1 LCSHPTAARDA
12 IPSKE
17 IKMSVVKDPQN
28 SSNTPPINLFQEINR
43 LRNTERL
50 LREKESL
57 LSRVLENMEGLLV
70 VLDKFGNVVQFNK
83 SCERLFGYSGEEMR
97 VKLTTR
103 QLELPIP
110 REIGALKDLIQ
121 EMRSGKKMQSYENKW
136 RTRDGDIRY
145 IAWAIQILQEPNGE
159 VEYIYATGTDIT
171 ERKQAE
177 KLLQRE
183 QLLLQSLINSIP
195 DLIFYKNLA
204 GVYLGCNTY
213 YEKMMGCQAGYVIG
227 KTDQEL
233 HNFRLA
239 EKYQETDKIALDYGG
254 KISYENWMKNAQGEP
269 ILFETCKT
277 PYYGPDGEVMGVIG
291 IGRDITKHRLAEDA
305 LRSANAEIEQLVSS
319 LPSALIVLSC
329 DTRVT
334 HWNPAAEKI
343 FGIPSNE
350 MVGSLLEELKIEWDW
365 EVVQKSIESCSR
377 DGKPIYPEP
386 IKFRQ
391 PDGGEGFLG
400 LNVSPLR
407 RSPEEVSGFIL
418 LCGDITERKILENR
432 LSQAQRLESIGQLA
446 AGIAHEINTPI
457 QYIGD
462 NTLFLQSSF
471 QELLGTIQNQRH
483 IAPLARTGGEQI
495 RELKQDEEIQFLVNE
510 IPTAIQE
517 CLEGIQ
523 RVSEIVQAMK
533 EFSHPGVK
541 EKTHLDI
548 NHALQNTLAVTRNEW
563 KYVAEIE
570 TDFEANLPEVLC
582 LPGEINQVFLNVIV
596 NAAQAIDSLPD
607 QEEENKGTIRVSTR
621 RIEQS
626 VEVRISDTGP
636 GIPTEI
642 QERIFEPFFTTKEV
656 GKGTGQGLALAYDV
670 VERKHAGNITFESRP
685 GQGTTFII
693 RLPILPPENR
703 PEAQSDIEGAQ

>member
-1 LCSHPTAARDA
+1 MRSHPSARDA

-17 IKMSVVKDPQN
+17 PKMNVIKDPQH
-28 SSNTPPINLFQEINR
+28 SPDTPPINLFQEISR

-70 VLDKFGNVVQFNK
+70 VLDKYGSVVQFNK
-83 SCERLFGYSGEEMR
+83 SCERLFGYSGDEMHL
-97 VKLTTR
+97 KLTTR

-121 EMRSGKKMQSYENKW
+121 EMRSGKRMQSYENKW

-145 IAWAIQILQEPNGE
+145 ISWAIQILQEPNGE

-227 KTDQEL
+227 KTDEEL

-239 EKYQETDKIALDYGG
+239 EKYRETDKIALEYGG
-254 KISYENWMKNAQGEP
+254 RISYENWMENAQGES

-305 LRSANAEIEQLVSS
+305 LRLANAEIEQLISS

-343 FGIPSNE
+343 FGIPSGE
-350 MVGSLLEELKIEWDW
+350 MVGSMLEELKIEWDW
-365 EVVQKSIESCSR
+365 DVVQKSIESCSR
-377 DGKPIYPEP
+377 EGQPVYPEP
-386 IKFRQ
+386 IKFQR
-391 PDGGEGFLG
+391 PGGKEGYLG

-407 RSPEEVSGFIL
+407 SSPEEISGFIL

-471 QELLGTIQNQRH
+471 QELLGFLQKQSRL
-483 IAPLARTGGEQI
+483 APPAATSRQEARQPN
-495 RELKQDEEIQFLVNE
+495 QDEEVQFLVDE

-517 CLEGIQ
+517 CLEGIR

-570 TDFEANLPEVLC
+570 TDFAADLPEVLC

-607 QEEENKGTIRVSTR
+607 QEQGHKGTIQLSTR
-621 RIEQS
+621 SAEQA
-626 VEVRISDTGP
+626 VMIRISDTGP
-636 GIPTEI
+636 GIPRED

-670 VERKHAGNITFESRP
+670 VVRKHAGNISFETRP
-685 GQGTTFII
+685 DQGTTFII
-693 RLPILPPENR
+693 QLPILPPQTQPNENIDTELI
-703 PEAQSDIEGAQ
+703 P

>member
-1 LCSHPTAARDA
+1 MNTNQDS
-12 IPSKE
+12 
-17 IKMSVVKDPQN
+17 QN
-28 SSNTPPINLFQEINR
+28 SPNTPPINLFQEINR
-43 LRNTERL
+43 LRHTERL

-70 VLDKFGNVVQFNK
+70 VLDKYGTVVQFNK
-83 SCERLFGYSGEEMR
+83 SCERLFGYSGDEMH

-121 EMRSGKKMQSYENKW
+121 KMRSGKRMQCYENKW
-136 RTRDGDIRY
+136 KTRDGEIRY
-145 IAWAIQILQEPNGE
+145 ISWAIQILQEPNGE

-195 DLIFYKNLA
+195 DLIFYKNLE

-227 KTDQEL
+227 KTDEEL

-239 EKYQETDKIALDYGG
+239 EKYRETDKIALEYGG
-254 KISYENWMKNAQGEP
+254 RISYENWMENSQGES
-269 ILFETCKT
+269 ILFETRKT

-291 IGRDITKHRLAEDA
+291 IGRDITKHRLSEDA

-329 DTRVT
+329 DTHVT

-343 FGIPSNE
+343 FGIPSSE
-350 MVGSLLEELKIEWDW
+350 MVGSLLEVLRIEWDW
-365 EVVQKSIESCSR
+365 ETVQKSIESCSR
-377 DGKPIYPEP
+377 DGKPVYPEP
-386 IKFRQ
+386 IKFRR
-391 PDGGEGFLG
+391 PDGSEGFLG

-407 RSPEEVSGFIL
+407 RNPEEVSGFIL

-471 QELLGTIQNQRH
+471 QELLDYLQKQSCLD
-483 IAPLARTGGEQI
+483 PLAGTDREQTK
-495 RELKQDEEIQFLVNE
+495 EVEQDEEIQFVVDE

-517 CLEGIQ
+517 CLDGIQ

-570 TDFEANLPEVLC
+570 TDFEAELPEVLC
-582 LPGEINQVFLNVIV
+582 LPGEINQVFLNIIV

-607 QEEENKGTIRVSTR
+607 QENAKKGIIRVSTYR
-621 RIEQS
+621 VEQA
-626 VEVRISDTGP
+626 VEIRISDTGP
-636 GIPTEI
+636 GIPAEI

-670 VERKHAGNITFESRP
+670 VERKHAGNITFESHH

-693 RLPILPPENR
+693 RLPVMPPETL
-703 PEAQSDIEGAQ
+703 PEDQNDIELVQ

>member
-213 YEKMMGCQAGYVIG
+213 YEKMMGV
-227 KTDQEL
+227 
-233 HNFRLA
+233 
-239 EKYQETDKIALDYGG
+239 
-254 KISYENWMKNAQGEP
+254 P
-269 ILFETCKT
+269 
-277 PYYGPDGEVMGVIG
+277 
-291 IGRDITKHRLAEDA
+291 GRICHRQD
-305 LRSANAEIEQLVSS
+305 RSG
-319 LPSALIVLSC
+319 
-329 DTRVT
+329 
-334 HWNPAAEKI
+334 AA
-343 FGIPSNE
+343 
-350 MVGSLLEELKIEWDW
+350 
-365 EVVQKSIESCSR
+365 
-377 DGKPIYPEP
+377 
-386 IKFRQ
+386 
-391 PDGGEGFLG
+391 
-400 LNVSPLR
+400 
-407 RSPEEVSGFIL
+407 
-418 LCGDITERKILENR
+418 
-432 LSQAQRLESIGQLA
+432 
-446 AGIAHEINTPI
+446 
-457 QYIGD
+457 
-462 NTLFLQSSF
+462 
-471 QELLGTIQNQRH
+471 
-483 IAPLARTGGEQI
+483 
-495 RELKQDEEIQFLVNE
+495 
-510 IPTAIQE
+510 
-517 CLEGIQ
+517 
-523 RVSEIVQAMK
+523 
-533 EFSHPGVK
+533 
-541 EKTHLDI
+541 
-548 NHALQNTLAVTRNEW
+548 
-563 KYVAEIE
+563 
-570 TDFEANLPEVLC
+570 
-582 LPGEINQVFLNVIV
+582 
-596 NAAQAIDSLPD
+596 
-607 QEEENKGTIRVSTR
+607 
-621 RIEQS
+621 
-626 VEVRISDTGP
+626 
-636 GIPTEI
+636 
-642 QERIFEPFFTTKEV
+642 
-656 GKGTGQGLALAYDV
+656 
-670 VERKHAGNITFESRP
+670 
-685 GQGTTFII
+685 
-693 RLPILPPENR
+693 
-703 PEAQSDIEGAQ
+703 